1 MNGFEKRREI
11 KKNQIIDALKD
22 LVMVRNFKDIGVRE
36 IAERAGVSPAS
47 IYNFFGNKDEL
58 AKEVFYKYME
68 DVGEEFNIMV
78 DSDLPFKEK
87 VKRMFDDSIK
97 YQEKLNA
104 EGLQNFVLEDPAFK
118 KHVEE
123 YAHKVTIP
131 MMVRLIDQGKA
142 EGYIS
147 NAISINTIMLFTS
160 ALANMFSNPEIRNY
174 CDIETR
180 KELTQ
185 LFLYGVFGDDNNTN

>member
-11 KKNQIIDALKD
+11 KKNQIIDALKE
-22 LVMVRNFKDIGVRE
+22 LIMVRNFKDIGVRE
-36 IAERAGVSPAS
+36 IADRAGVSPAS

-68 DVGEEFNIMV
+68 DIGNKFVEMI
-78 DSDLPFKEK
+78 DSDLSFKEK
-87 VKRMFDDSIK
+87 VKRMFDDSVK
-97 YQEKLNA
+97 YQEQLNS
-104 EGLQNFVLEDPAFK
+104 EGLKNFILEDPAFK

-123 YAHKVTIP
+123 YAYKVTIP
-131 MMVRLIDQGKA
+131 MMVRLIEQGKV

-147 NAISINTIMLFTS
+147 NGISINTIVLFSSTFM
-160 ALANMFSNPEIRNY
+160 NIFSNPEVRNN
-174 CDIETR
+174 CDVQTR

-185 LFLYGVFGDDNNTN
+185 LFLYGVFGDEVNN